1 MKYAGVVVDNN
12 TNATDVIYTYKTDLE
27 DIRVG
32 QKVIVPFSVHDRRA
46 EGYVVS
52 LSDVPPEGVKRFK
65 AIESVVP
72 EVQLSEEVTTALW
85 MRDRFLCRYIEA
97 LKCFLPVSDV
107 KRKTKDPFEDIE
119 PEPVT
124 VKDLT
129 AEQTAALA
137 EINGAIAEHRNRI
150 FLLHGVTG
158 SGKTEVYIQ
167 AMKNVLEDGRQGIV
181 LVP

>member
-52 LSDVPPEGVKRFK
+52 LYDVPPEGVKRFK

-72 EVQLSEEVTTALW
+72 DVQLSEEAVTTALW

-137 EINGAIAEHRNRI
+137 
-150 FLLHGVTG
+150 
-158 SGKTEVYIQ
+158 
-167 AMKNVLEDGRQGIV
+167 
-181 LVP
+181 